1 MNETRVAI
9 YTRVSTLD
17 QSDGGQEQELRE
29 YVERKAWAISS
40 IYQDKVSG
48 LKKVRPELD
57 RLLTDAKK
65 AHFSHVL
72 VWRIDRL
79 GRSVSHLL
87 EVLET
92 FKALGIKFVSL
103 NEAIDTSTPAGML
116 IFTVLGSVAAFER
129 SILVERV
136 KMGIQNARRRGV
148 RLGRPALANLG
159 TEEIAAMRT
168 QTAESGIHSNSASS
182 SKRIPA
188 SFVRLRSWSSGLSAA
203 VPNPTVR
210 SRSVFEP

>member
-1 MNETRVAI
+1 MHEERVAI

-17 QSDGGQEQELRE
+17 QSDGGQEKELRE
-29 YVERKAWAISS
+29 LAQRKGWSVFG

-48 LKKVRPELD
+48 LKKTRPELD
-57 RLLTDAKK
+57 RLLADAKRG
-65 AHFSHVL
+65 HFSYVL

-92 FKALGIKFVSL
+92 LKVLGIKFVSL

-136 KMGIQNARRRGV
+136 RMGIQHAKRRGV
-148 RLGRPALANLG
+148 KLGRPALTNLSENDIASMRQQRATGVTFRELAKEYG
-159 TEEIAAMRT
+159 TSVWTVHKLCSMPGGRV
-168 QTAESGIHSNSASS
+168 TAEQK
-182 SKRIPA
+182 SKMSEAIK
-188 SFVRLRSWSSGLSAA
+188 
-203 VPNPTVR
+203 
-210 SRSVFEP
+210 

>member
-29 YVERKAWAISS
+29 YAERKGWTIFS

-48 LKKVRPELD
+48 LKKVRPQLD
-57 RLLTDAKK
+57 RLLTDAKR

-87 EVLET
+87 DVLET

-136 KMGIQNARRRGV
+136 RMGIQDARRRGV
-148 RLGRPALANLG
+148 KLGRPALANLG
-159 TEEIAAMRT
+159 MEEISAMRT
-168 QTAESGIHSNSASS
+168 QRAKGATIRELAKDYGTSVWTVHKLCSKSGPEASA
-182 SKRIPA
+182 KN
-188 SFVRLRSWSSGLSAA
+188 G
-203 VPNPTVR
+203 
-210 SRSVFEP
+210 

>member
-1 MNETRVAI
+1 MHETRVAI

-17 QSDGGQEQELRE
+17 QSDGGQEKELRE
-29 YVERKAWAISS
+29 LAERKGWTIHGV
-40 IYQDKVSG
+40 YQDKVSG
-48 LKKVRPELD
+48 LKKTRPELD
-57 RLLTDAKK
+57 RLLADAKRG
-65 AHFSHVL
+65 HFSHVL

-92 FKALGIKFVSL
+92 LNILGIKFLSL

-136 KMGIQNARRRGV
+136 RMGIQHAKRRGV
-148 RLGRPALANLG
+148 KLGRPALTRLSSSDITSMREQRATG
-159 TEEIAAMRT
+159 VTFREIAKEFGTSVWTVHKLCSQQPA
-168 QTAESGIHSNSASS
+168 AEIKSHRSG
-182 SKRIPA
+182 
-188 SFVRLRSWSSGLSAA
+188 
-203 VPNPTVR
+203 
-210 SRSVFEP
+210 SVT